1 MEVVGGSGGGT
12 RTDSGQGGHVMKGE
26 GHMIRMGGHVM
37 KGGDHMIRTEGHVTL
52 RDVHVIGTG
61 DLVVGGHRVSHVTL
75 RDVHVIGTGDLVV
88 GGHRVNLTGTVYCVI
103 IAVQSSIVVTPW
115 GRPTVAVL

>member
-1 MEVVGGSGGGT
+1 MVGGSGGGT

-26 GHMIRMGGHVM
+26 GHMIRTGGHVM
-37 KGGDHMIRTEGHVTL
+37 KGGDHMIRT
-52 RDVHVIGTG
+52 
-61 DLVVGGHRVSHVTL
+61 GGHVTL